1 MYEGQ
6 ELYHKLSEI
15 YNIMNRYI
23 YDVEQYV
30 DMCRRVRQ
38 EKRYTD
44 TKSVKGK
51 RNICIAVCIAVS
63 AAFTLML
70 DLIAHDLG
78 NIGWIAIVIIV
89 YFMCKNIYPKVSI
102 AAICLLLF
110 QYVFQVISVI
120 QSALSGDWVGIIFF
134 LISVMIAVFIIR
146 AFFKVNTSYVDSY
159 NKDTREFN
167 SPYIQKYNEMRA
179 ESEALDKRLQ
189 SEIRGWFPP
198 NYVNVNAIAFFM
210 NALANGKATTMKELV
225 NMYDE
230 QMKHEEIVR
239 GQMEQIALTRE
250 MIYELQESTRN
261 ITQELQ
267 FSNMIGAFQCIQLYD
282 IRKHM

>member
-44 TKSVKGK
+44 TESVKGK
-51 RNICIAVCIAVS
+51 RNISIAVCIAVS
-63 AAFTLML
+63 AAFTLVL

-102 AAICLLLF
+102 VAICLLLF
-110 QYVFQVISVI
+110 QYVLQVISVI
-120 QSALSGDWVGIIFF
+120 QSALSGDWVGIIFL

-146 AFFKVNTSYVDSY
+146 AFFKVNSFYVDSY
-159 NKDTREFN
+159 NKDIQEFN

-179 ESEALDKRLQ
+179 ESEELDRRLQ

-239 GQMEQIALTRE
+239 GQREQIALTRE